1 MCLSELSVKELIG
14 EVELIEY
21 ELLGSVELEA
31 KKLLFLLDSIKLALL
46 ELTSTNSSS
55 VEPAPTELAPLEL
68 STTGLEALE
77 AESPKLPIPL
87 EVIHFANPYAYF
99 IGLNSA

>member
-31 KKLLFLLDSIKLALL
+31 KKI
-46 ELTSTNSSS
+46 
-55 VEPAPTELAPLEL
+55 VI
-68 STTGLEALE
+68 
-77 AESPKLPIPL
+77 PIR
-87 EVIHFANPYAYF
+87 FY
-99 IGLNSA
+99 